1 MKRFAVTLLLI
12 GLTLPAFSQD
22 QDEERRPIR
31 IDRNHSTLGFRIPVV
46 HGLSTITGKF
56 TDFSVDLFWDADDLE
71 NSSVN
76 LEIQVESVA
85 TGIENRDND
94 IRRRILDAETYP
106 TITFESSSIEGGP
119 FSYDVTGTF
128 TMHGV
133 SKEITLNLDVR
144 SFDDAEE
151 DFAWTAY
158 RVSYTIDRTD
168 YGVDW
173 KHGIVNYFVG
183 NDIVTDIVLLTR

>member
-12 GLTLPAFSQD
+12 SITLPALGQD
-22 QDEERRPIR
+22 QGEERRPIR

-46 HGLSTITGKF
+46 HGLSTVTGKF
-56 TDFSVDLFWDADDLE
+56 TDFSVELFWDADDLE

-76 LEIQVESVA
+76 LKIQVESVA

-94 IRRRILDAETYP
+94 IKRRILDAETYP

-128 TMHGV
+128 IMHGV
-133 SKEITLNLDVR
+133 SREITLNLDVR

-158 RVSYTIDRTD
+158 RVSYTIDRAD

-183 NDIVTDIVLLTR
+183 DDIVTDIVLLTR

>member
-1 MKRFAVTLLLI
+1 MTI
-12 GLTLPAFSQD
+12 TAFCQD
-22 QDEERRPIR
+22 QEEERRPLR

-46 HGLSTITGKF
+46 HGLSTVTGKF
-56 TDFSVDLFWDADDLE
+56 TDFSADLFWDADDLE

-94 IRRRILDAETYP
+94 IRRRILDAQAYP
-106 TITFESSSIEGGP
+106 TITFASSSIEGGP

-133 SKEITLNLDVR
+133 SREITLNLDVR